1 MSDKGGKKEKESL
14 IDLKMILTAIIGVML
29 GAVFVLTLIF
39 TGILLNER
47 YRTMRAEHTQKE
59 KVVDVVSVT
68 YDEKKYSYYPAING
82 GDNETDFDSLLRMLG
97 TDKNY
102 YLIQSQ
108 TEYANVV
115 STIESLGGK
124 ISTEDFNLP
133 DGFFYSGSLI
143 LITAEMQGLTE
154 FKVNSITRNEDY
166 HLRIDVTKTASSE
179 FYGLNG
185 SAILIKV
192 PNIQPDFVEVIR
204 REK

>member
-47 YRTMRAEHTQKE
+47 YHTMRAEHTQKE

-97 TDKNY
+97 TDKDY

-133 DGFFYSGSLI
+133 EGFFYSGSLI

-166 HLRIDVTKTASSE
+166 HLRIDVSKTASSE